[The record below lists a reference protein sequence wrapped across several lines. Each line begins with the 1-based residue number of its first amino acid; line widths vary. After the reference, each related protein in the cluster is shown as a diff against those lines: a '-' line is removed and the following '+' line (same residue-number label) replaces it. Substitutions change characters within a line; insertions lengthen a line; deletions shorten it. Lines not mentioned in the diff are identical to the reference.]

1 MIKKIV
7 FIIIFSTLISCED
20 NTRINDCF
28 AGISVSEVL
37 NTRLPS
43 YQNLT
48 INGTSNTYAI
58 NGRSIHI
65 IRNSAS
71 NFVAF
76 DLECPERT
84 CKTPLDI
91 SNLPTITCTCHNKNY
106 NYLEGGRL
114 IGEEGCS
121 MLMYS
126 VSLIGNDAIQI
137 RN

>member
-1 MIKKIV
+1 MIKKAL
-7 FIIIFSTLISCED
+7 FIIFLSVLLSCED

-28 AGISVSEVL
+28 MGISVSEIL

-48 INGTSNTYAI
+48 INGTSKTYLI
-58 NGRSIHI
+58 RGRSIHI
-65 IRNSAS
+65 IRNSSS

-76 DLECPERT
+76 DLECPDRT
-84 CKTPLDI
+84 CNLPLDI

-114 IGEEGCS
+114 IGEEGCG
-121 MLMYS
+121 MLMYT
-126 VSLIGNDAIQI
+126 VSLVGSEAVQI

>member
-1 MIKKIV
+1 MIKKVV
-7 FIIIFSTLISCED
+7 FIIIFTTILSCED

-28 AGISVSEVL
+28 MGISVSEIL

-48 INGTSNTYAI
+48 INGTSDTYLI
-58 NGRSIHI
+58 NGRSIYI
-65 IRNSAS
+65 IRNNSS

-76 DLECPERT
+76 DLECPDRT
-84 CKTPLDI
+84 CKTSLDI
-91 SNLPTITCTCHNKNY
+91 SKLPTITCICHNKNY

-114 IGEEGCS
+114 IGEEGCG

-126 VSLIGNDAIQI
+126 VNLISNDAVQI